1 MGEFPLLKVLSAQ
14 MISNCPPI
22 INANAVHDMIQ
33 ENLKKE
39 QDSECDD

>member
-1 MGEFPLLKVLSAQ
+1 MGGFPLLEVLSAQ

-33 ENLKKE
+33 KE
-39 QDSECDD
+39 LEKGTGL